1 MEVKVINADIECN
14 NVSNYCPKKSKKR
27 VCAYCRVS
35 TDMEDQKS
43 SYNSQITHYTNYI
56 KKNPDWEFA
65 GIYADEGITG
75 TQIKNRDKFIQMIN
89 DCKKGLIDIVIA
101 KSISRFAR
109 NTVDTLNTVRLLREL
124 DIDIFFEIENI
135 HTLKLDSEMFLTLY
149 SAFAQAES
157 ESISLNVKM
166 GYRAKMKRGEPCGS
180 IACYGYIWN
189 KEKKELKVD
198 KEKAKIIRKIF
209 NYYLDGLGSTRI
221 AQKLMSENI
230 PAPNGGKNWH
240 PCSIKTIIR
249 NVKYVGDIC
258 GQRFFVDNPITHKL
272 VKNRGQKAMYY
283 VHNQH
288 EAIIPRDIFD
298 KAQEI
303 YNKRSNKIKEGK
315 IYCEKYSR
323 RYTFSSKIFCG
334 NCGRT
339 YVRRCAPYKNKDGV
353 IHTNVY
359 WACSSK
365 ASNTKVNKSKCDS
378 SITIRDDELKSLF
391 VALFN
396 KFLQESNNNN
406 LLKKITDIIN
416 KDETNVKLN
425 KINKE
430 IEDQKSKIL
439 KLIDL
444 NINENINKEVFEMK
458 NSQYNNEL
466 LNLEQEKVER
476 EKDYEKVKK
485 EKKRLKKIE
494 EVLKDT
500 KTIHQF
506 DDNLF
511 NQLIKKIEIGEKLP
525 TNEFVPN
532 VVKFYLNI
540 DTLNQNEEEKF
551 LSLEIDER
559 VPKTSTM
566 RR

>member
-124 DIDIFFEIENI
+124 DIDIFFEKENI

-198 KEKAKIIRKIF
+198 KEKAKVIRKIF

-466 LNLEQEKVER
+466 LNLEQEKVEI